1 MRRVQLS
8 LMIAVAFLAVAAPP
22 PASAQGVGEG
32 KMRILGRATVAAV
45 PDQVT
50 VRVGITNKAAISH
63 RRARPELRRRPQDH
77 RLRKAIRDRRAGTS
91 RPIRSIWRPAYK
103 TVQEPGGRTR
113 QEPDGYTASNMV
125 RVKLTDMSR
134 LGTFMRQVLDQGATN
149 IGGVHFG
156 LSNPEKFADEART
169 KAVEDAVRQARLLA
183 AAAKVKLGAIQEIV
197 HPPRTEFRDG
207 SAAAALR
214 RAGGANGG
222 SGRGGSGGDHLGG
235 RHHVAHRVIGGSH
248 ERA

>member
-1 MRRVQLS
+1 MRRVQPS
-8 LMIAVAFLAVAAPP
+8 LMIAVAFLAFAAP
-22 PASAQGVGEG
+22 AAYAQSVGEG
-32 KMRILGRATVAAV
+32 KMRILGRATVVAV

-50 VRVGITNKAAISH
+50 VRVGIVNKAASPTAALDQNSAV
-63 RRARPELRRRPQDH
+63 ARKIIDFAKQFGIAD
-77 RLRKAIRDRRAGTS
+77 KDIQTD
-91 RPIRSIWRPAYK
+91 SINLAPAYK

-156 LSNPEKFADEART
+156 LSNPEKFADEARA
-169 KAVEDAVRQARLLA
+169 KAVEDAVRQASLLA
-183 AAAKVKLGAIQEIV
+183 AAAKVKLGVIQEIV

-207 SAAAALR
+207 SAAAAMP
-214 RAGGANGG
+214 RA
-222 SGRGGSGGDHLGG
+222 
-235 RHHVAHRVIGGSH
+235 VARTAVPVEVGVVEVSSEVDITWRI
-248 ERA
+248 E